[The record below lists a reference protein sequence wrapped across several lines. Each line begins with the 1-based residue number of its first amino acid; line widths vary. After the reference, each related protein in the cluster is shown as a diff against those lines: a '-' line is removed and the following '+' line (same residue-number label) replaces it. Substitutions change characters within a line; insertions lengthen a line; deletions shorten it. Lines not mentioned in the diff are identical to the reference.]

1 MTNPAAFSGEYRNF
15 DTEKAHGIN
24 ADVRKQLTK
33 HLSARLGYTYT
44 HIDETPTRKANRD
57 GYIPKHAV
65 NAGLDYNDAK
75 WDAHLDIRGVIDRP
89 GPAAN
94 IFPRTTYWI
103 TDISANYR
111 VRENVT
117 VFGRINNLFDTYYAE
132 QSSVRYGHAGDW
144 WPGQGRNF
152 RLGIEVTI

>member
-1 MTNPAAFSGEYRNF
+1 MYLPELGLYIYSYWCYTNSQSKSWWLIYLN
-15 DTEKAHGIN
+15 
-24 ADVRKQLTK
+24 
-33 HLSARLGYTYT
+33 
-44 HIDETPTRKANRD
+44 
-57 GYIPKHAV
+57 HAV
-65 NAGLDYNDAK
+65 NAGLDYNDVK

-117 VFGRINNLFDTYYAE
+117 VFGRVNNLFDTYYA
-132 QSSVRYGHAGDW
+132 G
-144 WPGQGRNF
+144 
-152 RLGIEVTI
+152 TI